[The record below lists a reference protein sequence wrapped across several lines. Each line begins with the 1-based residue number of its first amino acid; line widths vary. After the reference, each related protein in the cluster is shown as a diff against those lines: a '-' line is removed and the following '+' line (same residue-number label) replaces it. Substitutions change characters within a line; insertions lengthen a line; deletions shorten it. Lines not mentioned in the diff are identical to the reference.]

1 MEITFGLVAGP
12 ICALI
17 GTAIGLSF
25 AWAGFSSSPYS
36 AGELGMFFGVVGA
49 LVGISL
55 GIVGVVLNQSTNG
68 RRAKLA
74 SRA

>member
-1 MEITFGLVAGP
+1 MKITSGLVVGL

-49 LVGISL
+49 LAGISL
-55 GIVGVVLNQSTNG
+55 GIVGFVLNQSANG
-68 RRAKLA
+68 RKAKLA
-74 SRA
+74 SSA

>member
-1 MEITFGLVAGP
+1 MKISFGLVAGL

-25 AWAGFSSSPYS
+25 AWTGFSSSPYS
-36 AGELGMFFGVVGA
+36 ARELGMFFGVVGA

-55 GIVGVVLNQSTNG
+55 GIVGVVFNQSTNG
-68 RRAKLA
+68 HRAKLA